1 MDNDSDI
8 SNRKDIYDEQQ
19 QDAELLEPSE
29 NREPGVPMTDGGDD
43 RTNFRDERRSESFDT
58 RYERLRNQYER
69 FRNKY
74 DRLQD
79 KHIETQDELNHE
91 LRTQNEMIIDE
102 YGDVI
107 ELLDEREERYDELDE
122 EYRQMKKNYENT
134 TDKLI
139 YTLDD
144 YSDSEKSEGIKDAI
158 QGTLFF
164 GAGLLAADQYSF
176 DGAIDFYANAASN
189 YANEPETM
197 ILTLGLPLIGAWFF
211 KNAFENWNHSRELDN
226 AATTWRQRKANL
238 DNVEHIEEV
247 DKVETDTTDGVD
259 VIRTDE

>member
-1 MDNDSDI
+1 MDNNSDI
-8 SNRKDIYDEQQ
+8 SDMRDVYEEQQ
-19 QDAELLEPSE
+19 KDVELLKPSE
-29 NREPGVPMTDGGDD
+29 NREPGIPITDGSGD
-43 RTNFRDERRSESFDT
+43 RTSFRDERRSERFDT
-58 RYERLRNQYER
+58 RYERLRGRYET

-74 DRLQD
+74 DNLQD

-122 EYRQMKKNYENT
+122 KYRQMKKNYVKT

-139 YTLDD
+139 YTLED
-144 YSDSEKSEGIKDAI
+144 YSDSERYEGFKDAL
-158 QGTLFF
+158 QGILFL

-176 DGAIDFYANAASN
+176 GGAIDFYANAASN

-197 ILTLGLPLIGAWFF
+197 ILTLGLPLLGAWYF
-211 KNAFENWNHSRELDN
+211 KNAFENWSHSRELDN
-226 AATTWRQRKANL
+226 AANTWRQRKANI
-238 DNVEHIEEV
+238 DRIDEIEEV

-259 VIRTDE
+259 VIE

>member
-8 SNRKDIYDEQQ
+8 SGRKDIYEEQQ
-19 QDAELLEPSE
+19 TDAELLESSE
-29 NREPGVPMTDGGDD
+29 NREPRIPMTDGGSD
-43 RTNFRDERRSESFDT
+43 RTSFRDERRSERFNT
-58 RYERLRNQYER
+58 RYERLRSQYET

-79 KHIETQDELNHE
+79 KHIETQDELNNE

-107 ELLDEREERYDELDE
+107 ELLDEREEHYDELDE
-122 EYRQMKKNYENT
+122 EYRKTKKNYEKT

-144 YSDSEKSEGIKDAI
+144 YSDTQKSHGVKDTI

-176 DGAIDFYANAASN
+176 GGALDFYANAAMN

-197 ILTLGLPLIGAWFF
+197 ILTLGLPLLGAWYL
-211 KNAFENWNHSRELDN
+211 KNAFGSWNHSRELGN
-226 AATTWRQRKANL
+226 AAATWRQRKANM
-238 DNVEHIEEV
+238 DCIEEIEEV
-247 DKVETDTTDGVD
+247 DKVETDTTEGVD
-259 VIRTDE
+259 VIE